1 MVSRAS
7 KEGVMHRKLL
17 LLSASLA
24 IAAACAK
31 KTDAPV
37 EGPIDAPVEAPAAA
51 EPAAVAADYAAVAAA
66 AVADAR
72 RPETDRAEDE
82 RRKPVTAL
90 AFLQAGPGMSIF
102 EIEAGAGWY
111 TELLSL
117 VAGEGGSVVMQNPEG
132 FRSFVGEQI
141 DARLKD
147 NRLANV
153 RQSLSN
159 FDALDAAD
167 ASVDVATWVQGPH
180 ELYFTPSD
188 GVTLGDPAKSY
199 AEIFRILKPGG
210 VFAVIDHSAPAGAPE
225 ATGNALHRID
235 RAIVIE
241 MAETAGFTLEAE
253 SDFLAN
259 PDDPR
264 TITVFDPAIRGR
276 TDQFALRFRKPR

>member
-1 MVSRAS
+1 MR
-7 KEGVMHRKLL
+7 RKLFL
-17 LLSASLA
+17 LTASLL
-24 IAAACAK
+24 IVAACTK
-31 KTDAPV
+31 KTEAPLDAPA
-37 EGPIDAPVEAPAAA
+37 EETAAPEPAPAAI
-51 EPAAVAADYAAVAAA
+51 DYAAVAAA
-66 AVADAR
+66 AAADAR
-72 RPETDRAEDE
+72 RPEADRAEDE
-82 RRKPVTAL
+82 RRMPAAAL
-90 AFLQAGPGMSIF
+90 AFFQAGPGLSIF

-111 TELLSL
+111 TELLSHA
-117 VAGEGGSVVMQNPEG
+117 VGEGGSVVMQNPEG
-132 FRSFVGEQI
+132 FRAFVGEQI

-147 NRLANV
+147 GRLVNV

-199 AEIFRILKPGG
+199 EEIFRILKPGG
-210 VFAVIDHSAPAGAPE
+210 VFAVIDHSAVAGAPE
-225 ATGNALHRID
+225 STGNELHRID
-235 RAIVIE
+235 RAIVVA

-259 PDDPR
+259 PEDPR
-264 TITVFDPAIRGR
+264 TVTVFDPAVRGR

>member
-1 MVSRAS
+1 MR
-7 KEGVMHRKLL
+7 RTLL
-17 LLSASLA
+17 LLTASLA
-24 IAAACAK
+24 VVAACAK
-31 KTDAPV
+31 KA
-37 EGPIDAPVEAPAAA
+37 EAPAEAAAEAPAEASEAA
-51 EPAAVAADYAAVAAA
+51 EPAPVVVDYAAVAAA

-72 RPETDRAEDE
+72 RPEADRADDE
-82 RRKPVTAL
+82 RRKPATAL
-90 AFLQAGPGMSIF
+90 AFMQAGPGMAIF

-111 TELLSL
+111 TELLSHA
-117 VAGEGGSVVMQNPEG
+117 VGDAGSVVMQNPEG

-159 FDALDAAD
+159 FDTLDAAD
-167 ASVDVATWVQGPH
+167 ASIDVATWVQGPH

-210 VFAVIDHSAPAGAPE
+210 VFAVIDHSAVAGAPE
-225 ATGNALHRID
+225 ATGNELHRID
-235 RAIVIE
+235 REIVVA
-241 MAETAGFTLEAE
+241 MAQTAGFTLEAE

-259 PDDPR
+259 AEDPR

-276 TDQFALRFRKPR
+276 TDQFALRFRKPG